1 VSKTTILVKDKTRDR
16 LKYTGHKGQTYDE
29 LINYLI
35 DIKIMNQ
42 DSLDRG
48 FESLKSSESRST

>member
-1 VSKTTILVKDKTRDR
+1 MSKTTILVKDKTRDR

-48 FESLKSSESRST
+48 FESL